1 LIAITFRYYQN
12 LIKTLRHPNYLTT
25 GMRPGQ
31 DLSPINQLT
40 AKLASTQVT
49 STYLKKSNVRN
60 QIVFLLFL
68 LSACAKQSTP
78 MGGPRDLDAPKVI
91 SIYPEDKSL
100 NTKPT
105 KIQLEFDEYIK
116 LDNATKNIIITPRVK
131 KDELIITALK
141 NMVIIELNQELEDS
155 TTYVFNFQNSIQ
167 DLSESNPADNLKLV
181 FSTGPNIDSL
191 ELSGS
196 VNTYFPDSRAP
207 FDNILVGLY
216 EANDTT
222 DLFTA
227 APYYISQVDSIGNFI
242 ISNIKEGKYRVYSW
256 KDENNTL
263 KAEYKSELFDFISDT
278 LSISENIST
287 VIFNLA
293 KGDQTPIRLL
303 RSSAYGAAY
312 DLVLNKNPVDVML
325 ESKSLGQ
332 TIFYTEADKRIR
344 LYSINPEED
353 SIATKVIL
361 TDSVGN
367 SLDSLVWSKFESSD
381 RKKEEL
387 TIQANSG
394 KSFFRKLQIELTF
407 NKPVLHVNTDSLFIS
422 FDTAS
427 IIPIRR
433 EMIFFEDSSRRD
445 KLYINLTLAD
455 SILQEIFTLNARDST
470 FQDIENVFNKDALK
484 ANYKKLRRETLADE
498 ISGTIL
504 GNSGP
509 YIVQLI
515 SKNEVKKDLYIET
528 GNEFSFTLVEAGEYQ
543 IRVIA
548 DRNKNRRWDPGN
560 FVLRRSAEQ
569 VFYFE
574 DEDKSRDITIRA
586 GWTVPSQQINSTPQT
601 GFKPEEN

>member
-1 LIAITFRYYQN
+1 MRN
-12 LIKTLRHPNYLTT
+12 L
-25 GMRPGQ
+25 
-31 DLSPINQLT
+31 
-40 AKLASTQVT
+40 
-49 STYLKKSNVRN
+49 
-60 QIVFLLFL
+60 IVFLLFL

-78 MGGPRDLDAPKVI
+78 TGGPRDLDPPKVF
-91 SIYPEDKSL
+91 SIFPEDKSL
-100 NTKPT
+100 NTNPKE
-105 KIQLEFDEYIK
+105 IRLEFDEYIK

-141 NMVIIELNQELEDS
+141 NMVIIELNQQLEDS
-155 TTYVFNFQNSIQ
+155 TTYVFNFQKSIQ
-167 DLSESNPADNLKLV
+167 DLSESNPAENLKLV
-181 FSTGPNIDSL
+181 FSTGPSIDSL

-222 DLFTA
+222 DLFTSS
-227 APYYISQVDSIGNFI
+227 PYYISQADSVGNFT
-242 ISNIKEGKYRVYSW
+242 ISNIKEGKYRAYSW
-256 KDENNTL
+256 KDDNNTL

-303 RSSAYGAAY
+303 RSSTFGAAY
-312 DLVLNKNPVDVML
+312 DLVLNKNPVEVKL
-325 ESKSLGQ
+325 ESENLGQ

-344 LYSINPEED
+344 LYSINPEAD
-353 SIATKVIL
+353 SIATKIML
-361 TDSVGN
+361 ADSVGN
-367 SLDSLVWSKFESSD
+367 SLDSMIWTKFESSD

-387 TIQANSG
+387 TVQANSG
-394 KSFFRKLQIELTF
+394 KSFYQKLQIELTF
-407 NKPVLHVNTDSLFIS
+407 NKPVLNINTDSLYIS

-427 IIPIRR
+427 VIPIRR
-433 EMIFFEDSSRRD
+433 DMMFFEDSSRRD
-445 KLYINLTLAD
+445 KLFIYLNIAD
-455 SILQEIFTLNARDST
+455 SISQEIFTLNAKDST
-470 FQDIENVFNKDALK
+470 FQDIENVFNKEAVK
-484 ANYKKLRRETLADE
+484 ANYKKLKRETLADE

-515 SKNEVKKDLYIET
+515 SKNEVSREQYIET
-528 GNEFSFTLVEAGEYQ
+528 GNAFSFTLVETGEYQ
-543 IRVIA
+543 IRVIT
-548 DRNKNRRWDPGN
+548 DRNRNRRWDPGN
-560 FVLRRSAEQ
+560 FALKRSAEQ

-586 GWTVPSQQINSTPQT
+586 GWTVPSQQINSTRQT
-601 GFKPEEN
+601 GLKPEEN

>member
-1 LIAITFRYYQN
+1 
-12 LIKTLRHPNYLTT
+12 
-25 GMRPGQ
+25 
-31 DLSPINQLT
+31 
-40 AKLASTQVT
+40 
-49 STYLKKSNVRN
+49 VRN
-60 QIVFLLFL
+60 LIVFLLIL
-68 LSACAKQSTP
+68 MSGCAKQSTP
-78 MGGPRDLDAPKVI
+78 MGGPRDLDPPKII

-100 NTKPT
+100 NTKPAE
-105 KIQLEFDEYIK
+105 IRLEFDEYVK

-141 NMVIIELNQELEDS
+141 NLVIIELNQELEDS
-155 TTYVFNFQNSIQ
+155 TTYVFNFQKSIQ

-181 FSTGPNIDSL
+181 FSTGPSIDSL

-207 FDNILVGLY
+207 FENILVGLY

-222 DLFTA
+222 DLFTST
-227 APYYISQVDSIGNFI
+227 PYYISQADSVGNFT
-242 ISNIKEGKYRVYSW
+242 ISNIKAGKYRAYSW

-278 LSISENIST
+278 LTITGNVSE

-303 RSSAYGAAY
+303 RSSTFGTAY
-312 DLVLNKNPVDVML
+312 DLILNKNPVDVKL
-325 ESKSLGQ
+325 ESEKLGK
-332 TIFYTEADKRIR
+332 TIYYTEADKRVR
-344 LYSINPEED
+344 LYSINPETD
-353 SIATKVIL
+353 SISTKVML
-361 TDSVGN
+361 LDSVGN
-367 SLDSLVWSKFESSD
+367 SLDSLVWTKFETSD

-394 KSFFRKLQIELTF
+394 KSFYQKLQIELTF
-407 NKPVLHVNTDSLFIS
+407 NKPVLEINTDSLYIS

-427 IIPIRR
+427 VIPIRR
-433 EMIFFEDSSRRD
+433 DMMFFGDSSRRD
-445 KLYINLTLAD
+445 RLFINLTISD
-455 SILQEIFTLNARDST
+455 SIPQDIFTLNARDST
-470 FQDIENVFNKDALK
+470 FRDIENIFNKEALK
-484 ANYKKLRRETLADE
+484 ANYKKLKRETLADE
-498 ISGTIL
+498 ISGTVV
-504 GNSGP
+504 GTPGP

-515 SKNEVKKDLYIET
+515 TKNEVKREQYIQT
-528 GNEFSFTLVEAGEYQ
+528 GNTFSFTLVEAGEYQ

-548 DRNKNRRWDPGN
+548 DRNKNKRWDPGN
-560 FVLRRSAEQ
+560 FAQRRLAEQ

-601 GFKPEEN
+601 GIK

>member
-1 LIAITFRYYQN
+1 
-12 LIKTLRHPNYLTT
+12 
-25 GMRPGQ
+25 
-31 DLSPINQLT
+31 
-40 AKLASTQVT
+40 
-49 STYLKKSNVRN
+49 VRN
-60 QIVFLLFL
+60 LIVFLLFL

-78 MGGPRDLDAPKVI
+78 TGGPRDLDPPKVI
-91 SIYPEDKSL
+91 SIFPEDKSL
-100 NTKPT
+100 NTNPKE
-105 KIQLEFDEYIK
+105 IRLEFDEYIK

-155 TTYVFNFQNSIQ
+155 TTYVFNFQKSIQ
-167 DLSESNPADNLKLV
+167 DLSESNPAENLKLV
-181 FSTGPNIDSL
+181 FSTGPSIDSL

-222 DLFTA
+222 DLFTSP
-227 APYYISQVDSIGNFI
+227 PYYISQADSAGNFT
-242 ISNIKEGKYRVYSW
+242 ISNIKEGKYRAYSW
-256 KDENNTL
+256 KDDNNTL

-278 LSISENIST
+278 LSINENIST

-303 RSSAYGAAY
+303 RSSTLGAAY
-312 DLVLNKNPVDVML
+312 DLILNKNPVEVKL
-325 ESKSLGQ
+325 ESENLGQ

-344 LYSINPEED
+344 LYSINPEAD
-353 SIATKVIL
+353 SIATKIML
-361 TDSVGN
+361 ADSVGN
-367 SLDSLVWSKFESSD
+367 SLDSMIWTKFESSD

-387 TIQANSG
+387 TVQANSG
-394 KSFFRKLQIELTF
+394 KSFYQKLQIELTF
-407 NKPVLHVNTDSLFIS
+407 NKPVLNINTDSLYIS

-427 IIPIRR
+427 VIPIRR
-433 EMIFFEDSSRRD
+433 DMMFFEDSSRRD
-445 KLYINLTLAD
+445 KLFIYLNIAD
-455 SILQEIFTLNARDST
+455 SISQEIFTLNAKDST
-470 FQDIENVFNKDALK
+470 FQDIENVFNKEAVK
-484 ANYKKLRRETLADE
+484 ANYKKLKRETLADE

-515 SKNEVKKDLYIET
+515 SKNEVKREQYIET
-528 GNEFSFTLVEAGEYQ
+528 GNAFSFTLVEAGEYQ
-543 IRVIA
+543 IRVIT
-548 DRNKNRRWDPGN
+548 DRNRNRRWDPGN
-560 FVLRRSAEQ
+560 FALKRSAEQ

-586 GWTVPSQQINSTPQT
+586 GWTVPSQQINSTRQT
-601 GFKPEEN
+601 GLKPEEN

>member
-1 LIAITFRYYQN
+1 
-12 LIKTLRHPNYLTT
+12 
-25 GMRPGQ
+25 
-31 DLSPINQLT
+31 
-40 AKLASTQVT
+40 
-49 STYLKKSNVRN
+49 VRN
-60 QIVFLLFL
+60 LIVFLLFL

-78 MGGPRDLDAPKVI
+78 TGGPRDLDPPKVI
-91 SIYPEDKSL
+91 SIFPEDKSL
-100 NTKPT
+100 NTNPKE
-105 KIQLEFDEYIK
+105 IRLEFDEYIK

-141 NMVIIELNQELEDS
+141 NMVIIELNQQLEDS
-155 TTYVFNFQNSIQ
+155 TTYVFNFQKSIQ
-167 DLSESNPADNLKLV
+167 DLSESNPAENLKLV
-181 FSTGPNIDSL
+181 FSTGPSIDSL

-222 DLFTA
+222 DLFTSS
-227 APYYISQVDSIGNFI
+227 PYYISQADSVGNFT
-242 ISNIKEGKYRVYSW
+242 ISNIKEGKYRAYSW
-256 KDENNTL
+256 KDDNNTL

-303 RSSAYGAAY
+303 RSSTFGAAY
-312 DLVLNKNPVDVML
+312 DLVLNKNPVEVKL
-325 ESKSLGQ
+325 ESENLGQ

-344 LYSINPEED
+344 LYSINPEAD
-353 SIATKVIL
+353 SIATKIML
-361 TDSVGN
+361 ADSVGN
-367 SLDSLVWSKFESSD
+367 SLDSMIWTKFESSD

-387 TIQANSG
+387 TVQANSG
-394 KSFFRKLQIELTF
+394 KSFYQKLQIELTF
-407 NKPVLHVNTDSLFIS
+407 NKPVLNINTDSLYIS

-427 IIPIRR
+427 VIPIRR
-433 EMIFFEDSSRRD
+433 DMMFFEDSSRRD
-445 KLYINLTLAD
+445 KLFIYLNIAD
-455 SILQEIFTLNARDST
+455 SISQEIFTLNAKDST
-470 FQDIENVFNKDALK
+470 FQDIENVFNKEAVK
-484 ANYKKLRRETLADE
+484 ANYKKLKRETLADE

-515 SKNEVKKDLYIET
+515 SKNEVSREQYIET
-528 GNEFSFTLVEAGEYQ
+528 GNAFSFTLVEAGEYQ
-543 IRVIA
+543 IRVIT
-548 DRNKNRRWDPGN
+548 DRNRNRRWDPGN
-560 FVLRRSAEQ
+560 FALKRSAEQ

-586 GWTVPSQQINSTPQT
+586 GWTVPSQQINSTRQT
-601 GFKPEEN
+601 GLKPEEN